1 MQHFQYIQPQCI
13 PYNQT
18 NNYQQYYQLPL
29 WSPIYDP
36 YSINM
41 LTQDLHMQMR
51 SDLHLKKF
59 HDDVGSKLKT
69 NSTGYAEGRT
79 LVNYRLPDEY
89 TSQPRPILRPT
100 TCNTSILV
108 ESKATQTSPE
118 LMAHLASHEQVPT
131 AGATIMTI

>member
-1 MQHFQYIQPQCI
+1 
-13 PYNQT
+13 
-18 NNYQQYYQLPL
+18 
-29 WSPIYDP
+29 
-36 YSINM
+36 M

-51 SDLHLKKF
+51 SDLHLKKY

-100 TCNTSILV
+100 CNTFILV
-108 ESKATQTSPE
+108 ESKATQTSHE
-118 LMAHLASHEQVPT
+118 LMADLASHEQVPT
-131 AGATIMTI
+131 AGATTMTI